1 MSDDYVKVLNS
12 DSKNL
17 TFTKVNKLIGTSA
30 DYPINFQT
38 SLKGKWDVV
47 PVLRPDLQ
55 TEKGI
60 KLKATSQNF
69 PISYL
74 SQYKTKK

>member
-47 PVLRPDLQ
+47 PVLGPDLQ